1 MRFVFSLILVLCTV
15 AAFAQDDLL
24 NQLQA
29 DQKPDNDYVLG
40 TFSGTRI
47 VDGQSIETKH
57 KNELEVIISHRFG
70 TLNSGGYNLFGLDVA
85 TIRLGLEYGITDNL
99 GVSIGRSSATK
110 TYDSYLKYKVLR
122 QQPGTMPVSIVLLGG
137 LAYRSA
143 REDSPGYS
151 VSDRTSFTAEAMIA
165 RKFNS
170 TFSFQVTPV
179 WVHKDRL
186 FPLTDDKFDVFGLG
200 LGTRVKVTR
209 SLAINA
215 EYYPRLN
222 DSGFNY
228 DAIGV
233 GLEIETGGHVF
244 DLVFTN
250 SEGMTERRYVTE
262 TDGDFFD
269 GDIHFGFNLTR
280 TFQLGNKRK
289 GDWKQ

>member
-1 MRFVFSLILVLCTV
+1 MKFALFSILVFC
-15 AAFAQDDLL
+15 AGAGFAQDDLL
-24 NQLQA
+24 NQLKA
-29 DQKPDNDYVLG
+29 DQKPANDYVLG

-47 VDGQSIETKH
+47 VNGQSIETKH

-70 TLNSGGYNLFGLDVA
+70 TLNSGGYNLFGLDIA

-110 TYDSYLKYKVLR
+110 TYDGYLKYKLLR
-122 QQPGTMPVSIVLLGG
+122 QQPGTMPVSVAFLGG

-151 VSDRTSFTAEAMIA
+151 ASDRTSFTAEAMIA

-170 TFSFQVTPV
+170 TFSFQLTPV
-179 WVHKDRL
+179 WVHKNRL
-186 FPLTDDKFDVFGLG
+186 FPLTDDAYDVFAVGLG
-200 LGTRVKVTR
+200 ARVKVTR
-209 SLAINA
+209 SLAVNA

-222 DSGFNY
+222 DAGINY
-228 DAIGV
+228 DAIGI

-250 SEGMTERRYVTE
+250 SEGMTDRRYVTE
-262 TDGDFFD
+262 TDGNFFD

-280 TFQLGNKRK
+280 TFQLGGRRK
-289 GDWKQ
+289 NE